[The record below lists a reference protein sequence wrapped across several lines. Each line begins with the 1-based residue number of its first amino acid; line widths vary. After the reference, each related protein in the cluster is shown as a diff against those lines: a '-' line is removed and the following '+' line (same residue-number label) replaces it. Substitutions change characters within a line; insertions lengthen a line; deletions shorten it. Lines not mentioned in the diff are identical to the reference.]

1 MDRLYPYFMGVVYT
15 FAVVVLMMDAL
26 IWRPW

>member
-1 MDRLYPYFMGVVYT
+1 MERLYPYFMGVVYT
-15 FAVVVLMMDAL
+15 FAVVVLALDAL